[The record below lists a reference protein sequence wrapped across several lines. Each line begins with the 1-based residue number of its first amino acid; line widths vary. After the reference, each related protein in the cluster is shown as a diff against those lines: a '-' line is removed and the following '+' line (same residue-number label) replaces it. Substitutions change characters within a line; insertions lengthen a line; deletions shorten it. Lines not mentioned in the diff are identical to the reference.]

1 MPFPILGGKSIV
13 TAAGFNVANSCS
25 FNKADV
31 PYLHKTLGAGN
42 RKTWT
47 YSLWVKRAL
56 LGVNQYFTPNQAD
69 AANADAM
76 GGSFDTADKLDVWDY
91 TGGALAAQIK
101 TNRLF
106 RDVGAWYH
114 IVIAADTTDST
125 ENNRFRLYVN
135 GVEERGVGGYDR
147 DNMPAEDFEF
157 DLNQDGEELYIGTY
171 YTSSA
176 GTSQYGGYMAE
187 VCFIDGTAYAASD
200 FGEFNEDSPTIWQPK
215 DPSDLTFGT
224 NGFYLDFQDSANL
237 GNDANGG
244 TDLTE
249 VALAAVDQRTD
260 TPTLNY
266 PTLNPSIGVL
276 SNLTISEGNLNMVS
290 GDANYRSL
298 PATMGATA
306 GKWYAE
312 FKAVS
317 GFDSTD
323 KNAGIYGADNTFVAT
338 TGLGNFTTGTTW
350 SYGATGN
357 VRTNNGNNDTGEA
370 TFTDGDIIQV
380 AMDLDNLKLYFG
392 KNNTWINSGDPESG
406 ATGTGAYTIVAG
418 DFYHFAVTSISS
430 GGAALW
436 SCNFGSPSYAN
447 SSDAAD
453 ADGSGAFEYAPPS
466 GYFAMNSKNLGAYGG

>member
-1 MPFPILGGKSIV
+1 MPLILSGNVASA
-13 TAAGFNVANSCS
+13 TADAGYSVANSCR
-25 FNKADV
+25 FNFADSA
-31 PYLHKTLGAGN
+31 YLSKTFDAAGN
-42 RKTWT
+42 QKTFTLSTWI
-47 YSLWVKRAL
+47 KRGR
-56 LGVNQYFTPNQAD
+56 LGDLVMLYGGAAADGIYFTSGDQLLVIC
-69 AANADAM
+69 
-76 GGSFDTADKLDVWDY
+76 GSGSDDRRISTM
-91 TGGALAAQIK
+91 
-101 TNRLF
+101 LF
-106 RDVGAWYH
+106 RDTSAWYH
-114 IVIAADTTDST
+114 IVQKFDTTQGTAADRYT
-125 ENNRFRLYVN
+125 LYVN
-135 GVEERGVGGYDR
+135 GTEAATSVVGGK
-147 DNMPAEDFEF
+147 NEITQ
-157 DLNQDGEELYIGTY
+157 DLDIALFYNAASYIGFDG
-171 YTSSA
+171 SA
-176 GTSQYGGYMAE
+176 DYFDGYMAE
-187 VCFIDGTAYAASD
+187 TVHIDGTALAASS
-200 FGEFNEDSPTIWQPK
+200 FGEFNEDSPNIWQPK
-215 DPSDLTFGT
+215 DVSGLTFGT
-224 NGFYLDFQDSANL
+224 NGFYLDFEDSGDL
-237 GNDANGG
+237 GDDESGNTNDFAENNIAA
-244 TDLTE
+244 TD
-249 VALAAVDQRTD
+249 QSTD

-266 PTLNPSIGVL
+266 PTLNILQPGL

-323 KNAGIYGADNTFVAT
+323 KNAGIYRADNTFVAT

-350 SYGATGN
+350 SYGAQGG
-357 VRTNNGNNDTGEA
+357 VRTNNGENDSEA

-406 ATGTGAYTIVAG
+406 ATGTGAYTIINAAPKE
-418 DFYHFAVTSISS
+418 FYHFAAATISS
-430 GGAALW
+430 GGAKLW